1 MIYKWELRG
10 SLGVLG
16 IEVGTQ
22 DGLIRVVA
30 PIEDTP
36 AARAGIK
43 AGDLITK
50 IDDKA
55 TKGMSLG
62 DAVKLM
68 RGKPK
73 TKIKLTVLREGE
85 NSPISIEIIRDIIQV
100 TSVRSKL
107 VEKDI
112 GFLRISQFQEKTVGG
127 VVKNFNKLVE
137 TAKTN
142 NTQLKGLVLDLR
154 NDPGGLLNAA
164 VGVSA
169 AFLKS
174 GVKVVYTNG
183 RQPDSVKGVFCPS

>member
-1 MIYKWELRG
+1 MGTQGEFG
-10 SLGVLG
+10 GLG

-73 TKIKLTVLREGE
+73 TKIKLTVLRDGE

-112 GFLRISQFQEKTVGG
+112 GFLRISQFQEKTIGG

-137 TAKTN
+137 AAKTN
-142 NTQLKGLVLDLR
+142 NTQLKGACFRFAKRPRRIVECCGWSIGCI
-154 NDPGGLLNAA
+154 P
-164 VGVSA
+164 
-169 AFLKS
+169 
-174 GVKVVYTNG
+174 
-183 RQPDSVKGVFCPS
+183 

>member
-1 MIYKWELRG
+1 M
-10 SLGVLG
+10 G

-68 RGKPK
+68 RG
-73 TKIKLTVLREGE
+73 
-85 NSPISIEIIRDIIQV
+85 N
-100 TSVRSKL
+100 
-107 VEKDI
+107 
-112 GFLRISQFQEKTVGG
+112 
-127 VVKNFNKLVE
+127 
-137 TAKTN
+137 
-142 NTQLKGLVLDLR
+142 LK
-154 NDPGGLLNAA
+154 
-164 VGVSA
+164 
-169 AFLKS
+169 LKS
-174 GVKVVYTNG
+174 NL
-183 RQPDSVKGVFCPS
+183 PF